1 VKIILVGY
9 MGSGK
14 TSVGKVLAEKLR
26 LPFFDLDAFI
36 ETAEEMETNH
46 IIDATKEN
54 IPVYVYPHKN

>member
-1 VKIILVGY
+1 MKIILVGY

-36 ETAEEMETNH
+36 ETAEEKTISALFETEGQ
-46 IIDATKEN
+46 IRFRIKEHN
-54 IPVYVYPHKN
+54 Y